1 MIACQPPLFTE
12 FSREKNTGVG
22 CHFLLQGILLTQGSN
37 SGLLHCRH
45 ILYHLSY
52 EGSPNLHL
60 NELVKYGIYKTS
72 PYFSRITGS
81 YLLLRCF
88 FFPYCVHSSCVWGVN
103 TKLTSAFSTPTQLL
117 AMLDGGSYT
126 EYGRR
131 INEP

>member
-1 MIACQPPLFTE
+1 MAYIKQAPIFPE
-12 FSREKNTGVG
+12 
-22 CHFLLQGILLTQGSN
+22 LLA
-37 SGLLHCRH
+37 H
-45 ILYHLSY
+45 IYSC
-52 EGSPNLHL
+52 
-60 NELVKYGIYKTS
+60 VV
-72 PYFSRITGS
+72 
-81 YLLLRCF
+81 F